1 MKIKQDI
8 YINNDIA
15 HSNFS
20 RLINQI
26 YKLLPMIEENLD
38 WQKPLET
45 LLEELY
51 GLFRVVEEIPPQFL
65 LLICKLE
72 GLFVLTEQKDFS
84 LYRRTIFECLGLM
97 EEVSKSV
104 IS

>member
-8 YINNDIA
+8 YINNNIA
-15 HSNFS
+15 HFNFS

-26 YKLLPMIEENLD
+26 YKLLPMREENLD

-65 LLICKLE
+65 PLICKLE
-72 GLFVLTEQKDFS
+72 GLFALTEQKDFS